1 MSTMEVTVRYFTVMR
16 NITGTREEK
25 IDAKEGSTVED
36 VLKTLSSKY
45 GKEFDRYIFS
55 GREHRGLKLLFFV
68 DGHNIEGSDGFK
80 TKLKSGSVLAIMPPV
95 AGG

>member
-1 MSTMEVTVRYFTVMR
+1 LEIIIHYFTILR
-16 NITGTREEK
+16 NITGTREERM
-25 IDAKEGSTVED
+25 DANEGSTVED
-36 VLKTLSSKY
+36 VLKALSMRY
-45 GKEFDRYIFS
+45 GKEFERYILS

-68 DGHNIEGSDGFK
+68 DGRNIEGLDGFK

>member
-1 MSTMEVTVRYFTVMR
+1 MEIIIHYFTILR
-16 NITGTREEK
+16 NITGTREERM
-25 IDAKEGSTVED
+25 DANEGSTVED
-36 VLKTLSSKY
+36 VLKALSMRY
-45 GKEFDRYIFS
+45 GKEFERYILS

-68 DGHNIEGSDGFK
+68 DGRNIEGLDGFK